1 MCSVVSVVLALV
13 GGGRTRFKLA
23 GREGKGRKGKGRK
36 GKEGEKLYAWGE

>member
-23 GREGKGRKGKGRK
+23 GREGKGRKGK
-36 GKEGEKLYAWGE
+36 EGEKLYAWGE